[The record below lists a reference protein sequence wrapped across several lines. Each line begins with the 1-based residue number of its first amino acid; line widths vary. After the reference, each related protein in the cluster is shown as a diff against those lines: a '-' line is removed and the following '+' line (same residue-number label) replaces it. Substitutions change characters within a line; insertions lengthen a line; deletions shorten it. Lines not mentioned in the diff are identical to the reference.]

1 MYIYKIT
8 NHINNKIYIGLNS
21 NTVEKSK
28 SYYGSGK
35 LIILAIEKYGKE
47 NFSKEILERGIT
59 DKDILVERELYW
71 IAKYGTYNNP
81 NHYNLTKGGEG
92 TFGWTGNTGSKRS
105 PAQKANISAGRKGI
119 HQSPECIAAQ
129 SAKRVGSKRSAETK
143 AKMSIASTGR
153 LHSDVTKTK
162 MSISQ
167 TGVLHTAET
176 KAKIAATLLGKKR
189 GPYKT
194 SGKYTKC
201 NSKR

>member
-1 MYIYKIT
+1 MYIYKTT
-8 NHINNKIYIGLNS
+8 NLINNKIYIGIN
-21 NTVEKSK
+21 NKTVENSK
-28 SYYGSGK
+28 SYYGSGTLLK
-35 LIILAIEKYGKE
+35 VAIEKYGKE
-47 NFSKEILERGIT
+47 NFSKEILERDIT
-59 DKDILVERELYW
+59 DRAMLLEREIYW
-71 IAKYGTYNNP
+71 IAEYGTYDNP
-81 NHYNLTKGGEG
+81 DHYNQTKGGDG
-92 TFGWTGNTGSKRS
+92 SLGWSGNKMKKNSIIS
-105 PAQKANISAGRKGI
+105 DWLAQNGD
-119 HQSPECIAAQ
+119 PEIDQFVAAQ

-194 SGKYTKC
+194 SGKYTK
-201 NSKR
+201 